1 MKDTAQLQIFKD
13 FDGYSPKYHF
23 FKNSL
28 FGQIKDSI
36 PWDELAGCLPAEN
49 TGPGAPRWFDAK
61 GMFGMMFL
69 KAYLNVSDRQLI
81 ERFNTDYSLQMFCGK
96 LLAED
101 KQIRDYTLMTGI
113 RAYIEDH
120 CEWEQVQ
127 SVLLNHWKRDVNN
140 SHVLLMDATCYESY
154 IRFPTDVKL
163 LWECCE
169 WVFEKQLFR
178 LCKILKTKRPRS
190 KYREQKIKQ
199 LVYFRKRRNTHKE
212 TLRRRK
218 SLVYLLEKGIEQLQQ
233 IMDMFRGE
241 CMRPEDFA
249 CLRTIKKILV
259 QQTFLLTHKPSEL
272 KDRIVSLHKPYVRP
286 IVRGKEN
293 KPVEFGMK
301 VHMLQVDG
309 LSFIDKMSFRNF
321 NECKRLKISVV
332 KHKTVFKGT
341 TQLGAD
347 RIYATNENRR
357 YCTRNSIFTCF
368 PKKGPKNHSKAEKIL
383 SSEIS
388 KQRAT
393 VTEGIF
399 GTHKDHYGLRKIKVR
414 GEKREKLMVLFATM
428 AANAV
433 KIAKKRNREE
443 PAPREK
449 AA

>member
-1 MKDTAQLQIFKD
+1 MEDTAQLQIFKD
-13 FDGYSPKYHF
+13 FDGYSPKYNF

-36 PWDELAGCLPAEN
+36 PWEQLACCLPAEN
-49 TGPGAPRWFDAK
+49 KGPGAPRWFDAK
-61 GMFGMMFL
+61 GMFAMMFL

-96 LLAED
+96 VLAQD
-101 KQIRDYTLMTGI
+101 KQIRDYTIMTGI
-113 RAYIEDH
+113 RSYIEEH
-120 CEWEQVQ
+120 CEWEKVQ

-163 LWECCE
+163 LWESCE

-199 LVYFRKRRNTHKE
+199 LAYFRKRRNPYKE
-212 TLRRRK
+212 TLRRRE
-218 SLVYLLEKGIEQLQQ
+218 SLVYLLEKGIGQLQD
-233 IMDMFRGE
+233 IMDMFQAQ
-241 CMRPEDFA
+241 CMRPDDFGY
-249 CLRTIKKILV
+249 LRTIKKILV
-259 QQTFLLTHKPSEL
+259 QQTFLLTHPPAEL
-272 KDRIVSLHKPYVRP
+272 KDRIVSLHKPYIRP

-309 LSFIDKMSFRNF
+309 LSFIDTMSFKNF

-332 KHKTVFKGT
+332 KHKTVFT
-341 TQLGAD
+341 ETSQLGAD

-357 YCTRNSIFTCF
+357 YCTGNSIFTSF
-368 PKKGPKNHSKAEKIL
+368 PRKGPKKHSKAEKIL

-388 KQRAT
+388 KRRAT
-393 VTEGIF
+393 VMEGIF

-414 GEKREKLMVLFATM
+414 GEKREMLMVLFATM

-433 KIAKKRNREE
+433 KIAKKKFQAESPPE
-443 PAPREK
+443 QK

>member
-36 PWDELAGCLPAEN
+36 PWNELAGCLPAEN

-113 RAYIEDH
+113 RAYIEAH

-127 SVLLNHWKRDVNN
+127 SVLLNHWKKDVNN

-199 LVYFRKRRNTHKE
+199 LIY
-212 TLRRRK
+212 
-218 SLVYLLEKGIEQLQQ
+218 S
-233 IMDMFRGE
+233 
-241 CMRPEDFA
+241 
-249 CLRTIKKILV
+249 
-259 QQTFLLTHKPSEL
+259 
-272 KDRIVSLHKPYVRP
+272 
-286 IVRGKEN
+286 
-293 KPVEFGMK
+293 
-301 VHMLQVDG
+301 
-309 LSFIDKMSFRNF
+309 SFS
-321 NECKRLKISVV
+321 
-332 KHKTVFKGT
+332 
-341 TQLGAD
+341 
-347 RIYATNENRR
+347 
-357 YCTRNSIFTCF
+357 
-368 PKKGPKNHSKAEKIL
+368 
-383 SSEIS
+383 
-388 KQRAT
+388 
-393 VTEGIF
+393 
-399 GTHKDHYGLRKIKVR
+399 
-414 GEKREKLMVLFATM
+414 
-428 AANAV
+428 
-433 KIAKKRNREE
+433 
-443 PAPREK
+443 
-449 AA
+449 

>member
-1 MKDTAQLQIFKD
+1 
-13 FDGYSPKYHF
+13 
-23 FKNSL
+23 
-28 FGQIKDSI
+28 
-36 PWDELAGCLPAEN
+36 
-49 TGPGAPRWFDAK
+49 
-61 GMFGMMFL
+61 
-69 KAYLNVSDRQLI
+69 
-81 ERFNTDYSLQMFCGK
+81 
-96 LLAED
+96 
-101 KQIRDYTLMTGI
+101 
-113 RAYIEDH
+113 
-120 CEWEQVQ
+120 
-127 SVLLNHWKRDVNN
+127 
-140 SHVLLMDATCYESY
+140 
-154 IRFPTDVKL
+154 
-163 LWECCE
+163 
-169 WVFEKQLFR
+169 
-178 LCKILKTKRPRS
+178 
-190 KYREQKIKQ
+190 
-199 LVYFRKRRNTHKE
+199 
-212 TLRRRK
+212 
-218 SLVYLLEKGIEQLQQ
+218 
-233 IMDMFRGE
+233 
-241 CMRPEDFA
+241 
-249 CLRTIKKILV
+249 
-259 QQTFLLTHKPSEL
+259 

-321 NECKRLKISVV
+321 NECKRLKTSVV

-341 TQLGAD
+341 SQLGAD

-357 YCTRNSIFTCF
+357 YCTGNSIFTCF

-393 VTEGIF
+393 VMEGIF

-414 GEKREKLMVLFATM
+414 GEKREMLMVLFATM